1 MILDVTK
8 YYSNPTVMPPRKTSA
23 DRKVQE
29 SVICPARPPPDI
41 RWPANV
47 RADRCRTR
55 MKKKRE
61 EGQAPKTGDKNVD

>member
-29 SVICPARPPPDI
+29 RVLRDLSGPTTS
-41 RWPANV
+41 
-47 RADRCRTR
+47 DRCRTR